1 MYYWIMLALAV
12 IAEVIST
19 IGMKFATTNSPV
31 LGYLL
36 MAVMVTFSFY
46 AFSRAIIHIPLA
58 ISYAIWEGLGL
69 FLIGLAGVL
78 FFGEKLST
86 GEMLSVAL
94 MMFGLILVTFDKGPK
109 EQEKEQSVIHV
120 AKELAV

>member
-86 GEMLSVAL
+86 GELLSVAL